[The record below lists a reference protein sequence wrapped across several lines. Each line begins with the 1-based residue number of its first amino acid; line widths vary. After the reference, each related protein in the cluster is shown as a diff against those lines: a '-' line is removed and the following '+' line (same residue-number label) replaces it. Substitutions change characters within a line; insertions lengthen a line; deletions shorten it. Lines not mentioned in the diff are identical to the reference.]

1 MGLTMKN
8 KNVYWS
14 SSCGRLCLIFRDREQ
29 VEEIAHS
36 GDCEASTVEAL
47 PYFRDGL
54 QFSAYTDQMIR
65 DYLAET
71 GIEREGV
78 DGIDNMDRHTL
89 EMYLLWI
96 AAGDMLDVFNIGDDY
111 GEDE

>member
-1 MGLTMKN
+1 MKN

-14 SSCGRLCLIFRDREQ
+14 SSCGRLNLIFRDREQ

-36 GDCEASTVEAL
+36 GDCEPSTRAAL
-47 PYFRDGL
+47 PYFRDGQ
-54 QFSAYTDQMIR
+54 QFDAYSDEMIR
-65 DYLAET
+65 NYLAEV

-78 DGIDNMDRHTL
+78 DGSDNMNRDTL

-96 AAGDMLDVFNIGDDY
+96 AAGDMLDVFNMGDDY
-111 GEDE
+111 GENF